1 MNVLDMYSIAD
12 LALARI
18 ARFLPNPL
26 VMRLQ
31 RGISRH
37 ALKRLRVP
45 AEWLAEGPDGFQA
58 EDEIDLVFAFGN
70 PNPDRAGCGSEVEL
84 IELAN
89 RRRSI
94 GDPGYVHIGN
104 CSPCYRRLRA
114 LQRQKM
120 R

>member
-1 MNVLDMYSIAD
+1 MNLLDVYSIVD
-12 LALARI
+12 LTVARI
-18 ARFLPNPL
+18 ARLLPNTL
-26 VMRLQ
+26 VQ
-31 RGISRH
+31 RVQRQISRH

-45 AEWLAEGPDGFQA
+45 REWLAEGPDGFQA
-58 EDEIDLVFAFGN
+58 EDEMDLFGFGN
-70 PNPDRAGCGSEVEL
+70 PNPKRAGCCSEAEL

-94 GDPGYVHIGN
+94 GDPGYDHIGI

-114 LQRQKM
+114 LQRLKI

>member
-1 MNVLDMYSIAD
+1 MNVLVMYSIAD

-37 ALKRLRVP
+37 ALNRLRVP
-45 AEWLAEGPDGFQA
+45 AQWLAEGPDGFQA
-58 EDEIDLVFAFGN
+58 EDEIDLVFGFGN
-70 PNPDRAGCGSEVEL
+70 PNPDRTGCGSEVEL

-94 GDPGYVHIGN
+94 SDPAYVHIGN

-114 LQRQKM
+114 LQRLE
-120 R
+120 RR